1 MNYTTNKEKLG
12 KLGEDLVASILGGSL
27 SENKYDTVKDMT
39 ALGKNIEVKTQN
51 RHPNGSFTVN
61 AQHQTNLKKCLSV
74 DRLIFV
80 EYDATSDI
88 KIFECLDRE
97 GYNMVSTRP
106 TSYEP
111 QGRVMVCWPISKM
124 THLST
129 VNNPV
134 LAQRMRELSGSKLY
148 NANSNY

>member
-88 KIFECLDRE
+88 KIFECTDRE
-97 GYNMVSTRP
+97 NYNMVSTRP

-124 THLST
+124 THLRT